1 MIYDATRDRFT
12 VDHEKLK
19 HAAGSFRYAL
29 RHIRKTAGLP
39 LDRYKSDG
47 MLTSADHA
55 QKGIIDGAKA
65 LGIDLGAD
73 WGCEL
78 DLRDAD

>member
-1 MIYDATRDRFT
+1 MTYDATRDRFT

-19 HAAGSFRYAL
+19 LAAGSFRYAL
-29 RHIRKTAGLP
+29 RHVRKAAGLP
-39 LDRYKSDG
+39 LDRYNGDA
-47 MLTSADHA
+47 LTSADHA

-73 WGCEL
+73 WGCDL
-78 DLRDAD
+78 DLREDR